1 MILFRC
7 LDINLGFNETF
18 FIFDEDVGVLNN
30 TFKVIILDEGIIS
43 EQDLNIMVTIIGTEC
58 QSR

>member
-18 FIFDEDVGVLNN
+18 FVFDEDVGVLND
-30 TFKVIILDEGIIS
+30 TFKVIILEGIIS
-43 EQDLNIMVTIIGTEC
+43 EQDLNITVTIIGTEC
-58 QSR
+58 QSH

>member
-7 LDINLGFNETF
+7 LDVNLGFNETF
-18 FIFDEDVGVLNN
+18 FIFNESVGVLVD
-30 TFKVIILDEGIIS
+30 TFKVIILEGITS